1 MILNYVKSESANY
14 PELIDTTSSKKYVY
28 IRKDV
33 VEVQKEIRKKEV
45 TYYQYQEAKL
55 THEEYEQYLKE
66 ISGTETLGDIE
77 NLKAENEMLMNQID
91 MLTNCI
97 LEMSEMLYA

>member
-1 MILNYVKSESANY
+1 MILKYVKSESTNY
-14 PELIDTTSSKKYVY
+14 PELVDITSSKKYAY

-33 VEVQKEIRKKEV
+33 IEVQKEEV

-97 LEMSEMLYA
+97 LEMSEILYA